1 MKKNI
6 LICAILMMTF
16 CPLAVAQGS
25 ESWYRNYFKEHIEE
39 LDPIEGKYSVMV
51 RSTRVI
57 GGQEMNDNLEYRVA
71 IKKDGYQYVCKHLDN
86 KVEVG
91 STTFDRIGETREYTM
106 SVKTGSQR
114 VPARVYL
121 DDLFSFNA
129 SVKFPVSVI
138 REALP
143 QNMKRYAHEI
153 DWCYI
158 YRFAKAYPTRSM
170 YEEAIAKV
178 QKRIEENSQP
188 SSWSGTGWAIGCNYI
203 VTNNHVTDGARTI
216 KIRGVGGDGNASY
229 TAKVVAIDKVND
241 LAVLKI
247 DDYRFSGFGSIP
259 YAVKSNMAEV
269 GEDVFVLGYP
279 LTQYM
284 GDEIK
289 LTNGIISSRT
299 GYQGDVANYQIS
311 APIQPGNSGGPMFDS
326 KGNVIGIVVAGV
338 PGADNVG
345 YAIKISYLKIL
356 IESAGLNITFP
367 TNNTVA
373 TLSLAEQVKRVKKF
387 VFYIEC
393 SK

>member
-16 CPLAVAQGS
+16 CQLAVAQGS

-39 LDPIEGKYSVMV
+39 LDPIEGIYSAMV

-86 KVEVG
+86 KVELG

-106 SVKTGSQR
+106 SVKAGSQR

-153 DWCYI
+153 DWYYI
-158 YRFAKAYPTRSM
+158 YRFTKAYPTRSM

-178 QKRIEENSQP
+178 QKRIEENSQN
-188 SSWSGTGWAIGCNYI
+188 S
-203 VTNNHVTDGARTI
+203 TI
-216 KIRGVGGDGNASY
+216 SE
-229 TAKVVAIDKVND
+229 D
-241 LAVLKI
+241 LLV
-247 DDYRFSGFGSIP
+247 R
-259 YAVKSNMAEV
+259 N
-269 GEDVFVLGYP
+269 VF
-279 LTQYM
+279 
-284 GDEIK
+284 
-289 LTNGIISSRT
+289 
-299 GYQGDVANYQIS
+299 
-311 APIQPGNSGGPMFDS
+311 
-326 KGNVIGIVVAGV
+326 
-338 PGADNVG
+338 
-345 YAIKISYLKIL
+345 
-356 IESAGLNITFP
+356 
-367 TNNTVA
+367 
-373 TLSLAEQVKRVKKF
+373 
-387 VFYIEC
+387 
-393 SK
+393 

>member
-16 CPLAVAQGS
+16 CPLSVAQGS
-25 ESWYRNYFKEHIEE
+25 ESWYRNYFKEHVEE
-39 LDPIEGKYSVMV
+39 LDPIEGIYSVMV

-86 KVEVG
+86 KVELG
-91 STTFDRIGETREYTM
+91 STIFDRIGETREYTM
-106 SVKTGSQR
+106 SVKAGSQR

-153 DWCYI
+153 DWYYI
-158 YRFAKAYPTRSM
+158 YRFTKAYPTRSM

-188 SSWSGTGWAIGCNYI
+188 SSWSGTGWAIGSNYI

-229 TAKVVAIDKVND
+229 TAKVVATDKVND

-338 PGADNVG
+338 PGAENVG